1 MVYVL
6 AVATALSNAL
16 TSVFQRMGVEEAPE
30 DATMRLSLITHALRR
45 GIWLL
50 GFMFMICSF
59 LLQAFALH
67 VGRLSVVQPILT
79 MELLF
84 LVFILGTYFGYR
96 ITVREWIGASAIV
109 FGLAGF
115 LAFADPGG
123 GNRIPDTTEW
133 GVVGGAAVFGIVILV
148 LATRWGPRWWKAAM
162 FGSAAAVSF
171 AFTAALIK
179 VVSDYAARDWVTML
193 GHWQTYGLIVFGL
206 AGLFL
211 TQNAFHSGPLAASQ
225 STLVLVDPLISILIG
240 IALYGD
246 SLRTS
251 GWWGP
256 LEAVSLLLMFVGA
269 AFLSHSPLVT
279 GIKSEGKSP
288 EYEEMLSRR
297 VRGFGHS
304 AADVPVSDNG
314 LPPFS
319 SV

>member
-6 AVATALSNAL
+6 AVAAALSNAL
-16 TSVFQRMGVEEAPE
+16 TSVFQRMGVEDAPE
-30 DATMRLSLITHALRR
+30 ESTMRLSLIAHALRR

-50 GFMFMICSF
+50 GFMFMVCSF

-96 ITVREWIGASAIV
+96 ITIREWIGATAIV
-109 FGLAGF
+109 LGLAGF
-115 LAFADPGG
+115 LAFANPGG
-123 GNRIPDTTEW
+123 GNRIPDTTQW
-133 GVVGGAAVFGIVILV
+133 GVVGGAAVFAIGILV
-148 LATRWGPRWWKAAM
+148 VATRWGPRWWKAAM

-193 GHWQTYGLIVFGL
+193 GHWQTYGVIVFGL

-211 TQNAFHSGPLAASQ
+211 TQNAYHSGPLAASQ

-246 SLRTS
+246 SLRTY

-256 LEAVSLLLMFVGA
+256 LEALSLLLMFVGA

-297 VRGFGHS
+297 VRSFGHS
-304 AADVPVSDNG
+304 APEAPVPDSG

-319 SV
+319 SI